1 MSTSLM
7 VRHNRVEAFAE
18 AWEQPAV
25 AAAPDPNDPSA
36 VADRART
43 LAAAWIPNVA
53 DRVDF
58 IADRCRGQNVLDIG
72 CVAHDPSR
80 MDDPRWLHRHV
91 AEAARTCV
99 GVDILEAGIE
109 AVRDAGFDAVAHDLS
124 TGLGPLADRAPFD
137 RIVAGE
143 VIEHLGDLD
152 MLFRVAALGLSD
164 DGQLILTTP
173 NPYAPARV
181 EAGQRGVIWENTDH
195 VSYLFPA
202 GVAELARRH
211 GLVLREA
218 TTIAVPEPVGAIR
231 RLKQWI
237 RASGWRLVGYD
248 TTDDVGRQI
257 RLPMAGR
264 RDRRMARRGLRF
276 IGETA
281 IYVVGR
287 PTR

>member
-1 MSTSLM
+1 
-7 VRHNRVEAFAE
+7 
-18 AWEQPAV
+18 
-25 AAAPDPNDPSA
+25 
-36 VADRART
+36 
-43 LAAAWIPNVA
+43 
-53 DRVDF
+53 
-58 IADRCRGQNVLDIG
+58 
-72 CVAHDPSR
+72 
-80 MDDPRWLHRHV
+80 
-91 AEAARTCV
+91 
-99 GVDILEAGIE
+99 
-109 AVRDAGFDAVAHDLS
+109 
-124 TGLGPLADRAPFD
+124 
-137 RIVAGE
+137 
-143 VIEHLGDLD
+143 